1 MIDII
6 TIKGEKYGVDE
17 NTQRKLKEGEV
28 IPKIV
33 AEPDYSGPNLSFSG
47 ILLKT
52 TKSVLSLNG
61 NINPVTNITNI

>member
-6 TIKGEKYGVDE
+6 TIKGEKYGFDE
-17 NTQRKLKEGEV
+17 NTQIIFKDGVV
-28 IPKIV
+28 IPKTV
-33 AEPDYSGPNLSFSG
+33 AEPVYSGPNLSFSG